1 MIDSKNRIV
10 IISALFV
17 FIFTTAVY
25 VIWTPY
31 VYSGDDL
38 QQTIVIQ
45 QLITGIPYYH
55 PTGGRL
61 YEPGLT
67 ESANPAMQRLPINPR
82 YLLEIPTSALVAKI
96 WDIAGWQGGV
106 ITPVITY
113 RSIVGG
119 LGVLCLFLAL
129 YTLRGNVVI
138 ALIGSLGLALT
149 SSYWTYSTHVDQS
162 INMVALICLA
172 FYVLVRQSK
181 SGMKIGGKIGLAAI
195 LVFASFYNFTA
206 VLTTLAFGLAVAF
219 TRPND
224 TLIGRIKQFISFF
237 VIYGV
242 IAAAI
247 ILMAVAILVSPAAIT
262 NADYWRSVLFAGK
275 PEYGI
280 ELFRDTFRAVLGFAK
295 SQVIYPGVP
304 GSLQAYWDSVDNGA
318 RLLVGVF
325 YGIVL
330 MAMAIPVAV
339 LALGRR
345 HLPSAERWLWVLLP
359 SWFVLHAVFNW
370 FWDPGFI
377 KYWLIPLVVAWI
389 VIALSLDHAHKTMPR
404 AYRFAL
410 AGTVA
415 FIVFTVAMNFTTQF
429 LPESRRAD
437 NEWLTIAE
445 SLSETQPNALFISTG
460 HPLDFYIAYFSHRDI
475 ISTGLINYD
484 TGDNLETLQSILTE
498 QVSRHLADGGEVYLY
513 SDKPDALEGV
523 TLAMDSSDVE
533 LELAW
538 EYPNLTI
545 YKAIF
550 NRESLLYTS

>member
-1 MIDSKNRIV
+1 MSDSKNRLVLIL
-10 IISALFV
+10 ALLI
-17 FIFTTAVY
+17 FILTTAVY
-25 VIWTPY
+25 LIWSPS

-38 QQTIVIQ
+38 QQAIVIQ

-67 ESANPAMQRLPINPR
+67 ETPNPAVQRIPINPR
-82 YLLEIPTSALVAKI
+82 YLLELPTSALVAKL
-96 WDIAGWQGGV
+96 WDLAGWQGNV

-113 RSIVGG
+113 RAVVGG
-119 LGVLCLFLAL
+119 LGVLFLFLAL
-129 YTLRGNVVI
+129 YILRGNAPI
-138 ALIGSLGLALT
+138 AFVASIGLALT

-181 SGMKIGGKIGLAAI
+181 TGMTLGGKIGLATV

-206 VLTTLAFGLAVAF
+206 MLTTIAFGLAVAF
-219 TRPND
+219 IRPNA
-224 TLIGRIKQFISFF
+224 TLIDRLKQFVSFF

-247 ILMAVAILVSPAAIT
+247 ILAAVAIAVSPAAIT
-262 NADYWRSVLFAGK
+262 SADYWRSVLFAGK

-280 ELFRDTFRAVLGFAK
+280 SIFSDTFRAILGFAK

-304 GSLQAYWDSVDNGA
+304 GSLQAYWDSVDNSV
-318 RLLVGVF
+318 RMLVGIF

-330 MAMAIPVAV
+330 LVMAVPVVALV
-339 LALGRR
+339 LRR
-345 HLPSAERWLWVLLP
+345 RYLPAGERWLWVLLP
-359 SWFVLHAVFNW
+359 SWFILHSVFNW

-389 VIALSLDHAHKTMPR
+389 VIALFLDHVRQTMPR
-404 AYRFAL
+404 AYR
-410 AGTVA
+410 VA
-415 FIVFTVAMNFTTQF
+415 FAGAATLIVFSFAVNFTTQF

-437 NEWLTIAE
+437 NEWLSIAE
-445 SLSETQPNALFISTG
+445 TLRETEPNALFISTG

-475 ISTGLINYD
+475 LSTGLINYD
-484 TGDNLETLQSILTE
+484 TGDNAEALQSVVTE
-498 QVSRHLADGGEVYLY
+498 QIKRHRSDGGEIYLY
-513 SDKPDALEGV
+513 SDKPDGLEAV
-523 TLAMDSSDVE
+523 TLIMDSSNIRLDPV
-533 LELAW
+533 W
-538 EYPNLTI
+538 EFPNLTI
-545 YKAIF
+545 YRAVF
-550 NRESLLYTS
+550 ESAA